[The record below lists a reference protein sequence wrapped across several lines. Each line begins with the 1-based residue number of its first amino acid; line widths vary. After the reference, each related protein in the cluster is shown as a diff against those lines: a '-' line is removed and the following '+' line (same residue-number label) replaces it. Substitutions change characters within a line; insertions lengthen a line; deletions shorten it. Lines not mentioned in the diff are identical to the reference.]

1 MSRWQ
6 QAFWVLLRCGLWEKE
21 ADDLTP
27 FPLNAD
33 EWTRVYDEALRQTVQ
48 GLIYRGF
55 QHLPEALFPPEETT
69 AKLLM
74 ASMQAEA
81 SYRQALET
89 TVSVSKA
96 LNAEGHD
103 HYLLKGIAS
112 AMLYEHPE
120 LRVQG
125 DVDFYVPSPP
135 VKKLQTDTE
144 GSLCYECNGMMVELH
159 RHIIDICHPM
169 KRKAVRKT
177 VDMPPQ
183 EITLQ
188 NGYTLKTPQPLATLV
203 MMNAHLLKHAITVG
217 IGLRQFCDMA
227 RAYHYWNGQYDKRE
241 LTALYKKLGMGKWS
255 RLMHAFLVQDL
266 GLAQEELPQPAPCPH
281 GKDHYLRKRIM
292 RWGNFGLH
300 TDTHGTGIGHTAR
313 RITANLP
320 FSLRYAPAE
329 TLFRIARLSIGR
341 IVSILNK

>member
-6 QAFWVLLRCGLWEKE
+6 QAFWVLLRCGLWERE

-33 EWTRVYDEALRQTVQ
+33 EWTRVYNEALRQTVQ

-96 LNAEGHD
+96 FNTEGHD

-135 VKKLQTDTE
+135 VKKKQTDAE

-159 RHIIDICHPM
+159 RHLIDICHPM
-169 KRKAVRKT
+169 KRKAIRKT

-203 MMNAHLLKHAITVG
+203 MMNAHLLKQRIESGFQIVRITDLNSRTVNLCHYHHRPRHEKG
-217 IGLRQFCDMA
+217 SDQSRHQGLRIGTLPRTPVRPSNM
-227 RAYHYWNGQYDKRE
+227 
-241 LTALYKKLGMGKWS
+241 S
-255 RLMHAFLVQDL
+255 RFASSRSR
-266 GLAQEELPQPAPCPH
+266 GCSEGP
-281 GKDHYLRKRIM
+281 
-292 RWGNFGLH
+292 
-300 TDTHGTGIGHTAR
+300 
-313 RITANLP
+313 
-320 FSLRYAPAE
+320 
-329 TLFRIARLSIGR
+329 
-341 IVSILNK
+341 